1 MEELGIN
8 PSSFFLHFLTWNK
21 LEMEKDSKEIISC
34 KFMSKNFFKNGV
46 DKCGKMCYNWSGR
59 ARPFNPGKLP
69 ICDFFVDS
77 VALPLHH
84 IFPEIR
90 PQAQGPERATQIER
104 KYLTNAKKYDII
116 FKKRLFSDR
125 NTTEPQNFSLILM
138 FLGLITPK
146 IFDFFKIL

>member
-1 MEELGIN
+1 MEELGID

-90 PQAQGPERATQIER
+90 PYKHKGSREDNPDR
-104 KYLTNAKKYDII
+104 K
-116 FKKRLFSDR
+116 
-125 NTTEPQNFSLILM
+125 
-138 FLGLITPK
+138 
-146 IFDFFKIL
+146 KILDKCQKI

>member
-21 LEMEKDSKEIISC
+21 LEMEIISC

-59 ARPFNPGKLP
+59 PPPFNPGKLP
-69 ICDFFVDS
+69 ICYFFVDS
-77 VALPLHH
+77 VALPLHP

-90 PQAQGPERATQIER
+90 PQAPCIDEVQGAKRAQPR
-104 KYLTNAKKYDII
+104 
-116 FKKRLFSDR
+116 
-125 NTTEPQNFSLILM
+125 
-138 FLGLITPK
+138 
-146 IFDFFKIL
+146 